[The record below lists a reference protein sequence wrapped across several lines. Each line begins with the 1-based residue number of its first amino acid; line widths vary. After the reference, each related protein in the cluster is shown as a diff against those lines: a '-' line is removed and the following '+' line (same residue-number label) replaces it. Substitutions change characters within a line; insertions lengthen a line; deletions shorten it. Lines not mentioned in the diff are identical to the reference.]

1 MNDRV
6 VAYAAGQAHSSI
18 ARAARLL
25 GFRPDQVRVLPTD
38 GAHRL
43 QPETLVAAMEAD
55 TAAGRQPL
63 FLSANAGATNTGAV
77 DPLPELAE
85 VCREHGIWLH
95 VDGAYGG
102 FAALTERGREQLVGI
117 ELADSVTLD
126 PHKWLYQPFECG
138 SLLVREGELL
148 RRAFEIVPDYLSDA
162 QVDGDEVNFCDLGTQ
177 LSRSCRAL
185 KVWLSISH
193 FGVDA
198 FRAAI
203 DASLDLAQL
212 AQRLIQATPELE
224 LMSPASLGI
233 TCFRRRGPAGASE
246 SDVAAL
252 NRGLVEAF
260 ERSGQGLVSSTRL
273 RGRYAIRLC
282 AMNHTSRPEDVE
294 RAIAFFAST
303 ETLPTPRRR
312 PAAPRGADVL
322 AGWLGE
328 PAIDW
333 ELLRAV
339 DLFGGLDD
347 AELQRV
353 ARWGRPERVAAGD
366 AVVRRWDAA
375 RDFYLVLDGRAVVEC
390 DGEVVADLAAGDF
403 FGERAAV
410 DWGAG
415 YGYTRSAT
423 VTAVTPVSLLVLA
436 PAHLEQ
442 LMRLDP
448 GVTEQIHDSIRRQ
461 LAAT

>member
-1 MNDRV
+1 V
-6 VAYAAGQAHSSI
+6 AGQSHSSI

-25 GFRPDQVRVLPTD
+25 GFRPDQVRILPTD
-38 GAHRL
+38 EAHRL
-43 QPETLVAAMEAD
+43 QPETLVSAMKAD

-63 FLSANAGATNTGAV
+63 FVSANAGATNTGAV
-77 DPLPELAE
+77 DPLPELAA

-102 FAALTERGREQLVGI
+102 FAALTERGKEALTGI

-162 QVDGDEVNFCDLGTQ
+162 RVDGDEVNFCDLGTQ

-212 AQRLIQATPELE
+212 AERLIDANPELE
-224 LMSPASLGI
+224 LMSPATLGI
-233 TCFRRRGPAGASE
+233 TCFRRRGPEGASE
-246 SDVAAL
+246 SEVAAL
-252 NRGLVEAF
+252 NSGLVEAL
-260 ERSGQGLVSSTRL
+260 ELSGQGLVSSTRL

-294 RAIAFFAST
+294 RVIAFFASA
-303 ETLPTPRRR
+303 
-312 PAAPRGADVL
+312 AAPPTRRHGHSPSRAAEVGD
-322 AGWLGE
+322 GWLGE
-328 PAIDW
+328 PAIDPA
-333 ELLRAV
+333 LLRGI

-375 RDFYLVLDGRAVVEC
+375 RDFYVVLEGGAVVEC
-390 DGEVVADLAAGDF
+390 DGAIVAELAAGDF

-415 YGYTRSAT
+415 YGYARSAT
-423 VTAVTPVSLLVLA
+423 VTAATPMSLLVLA

-448 GVTEQIHDSIRRQ
+448 GVTEKIHDAIRRQ
-461 LAAT
+461 LAAI